1 MPPSATTAAAVVV
14 EAPSEK
20 EEEEEEEEVVV
31 AKKPTTSLPIP
42 VNPLHPPP
50 TPPPPT
56 NHPPHPQLITLPA
69 PPHPL
74 PPSTATTLLTA
85 LRTSGFL
92 YLSNHPIPPTLLAR
106 VFALSA
112 QFFALPQRRKDA
124 LAWTTARANRGYV
137 CLGREKVSQAL
148 TSAEVAREREGA
160 GEDLKESFE
169 VGREGGVGGANRW
182 PEEEEGQGQEG
193 GFDARGFRET
203 MQEFFERGKELHRVV
218 MRGVAM
224 ALGLEAGFFD
234 GFVGAGDNTLRLL
247 HYPPVPKRVFQE
259 GRVRAGA
266 HSDYGSVTL
275 LFQDTRGGLQVE
287 DPGGEEGWV
296 DVGPRE
302 GCVVVNAGDLLA
314 RWSNG
319 LVRSTKH
326 RVVEPPL
333 VGGRGGRGGAAGGDV
348 VPARYSVAYFCN
360 PDFDRWIEALPGTYG
375 GERGGKRWEGINS
388 GEYLEQRLSAT
399 Y

>member
-1 MPPSATTAAAVVV
+1 M
-14 EAPSEK
+14 
-20 EEEEEEEEVVV
+20 
-31 AKKPTTSLPIP
+31 
-42 VNPLHPPP
+42 
-50 TPPPPT
+50 
-56 NHPPHPQLITLPA
+56 
-69 PPHPL
+69 
-74 PPSTATTLLTA
+74 
-85 LRTSGFL
+85 
-92 YLSNHPIPPTLLAR
+92 
-106 VFALSA
+106 
-112 QFFALPQRRKDA
+112 
-124 LAWTTARANRGYV
+124 
-137 CLGREKVSQAL
+137 SQAL
-148 TSAEVAREREGA
+148 TGAEVAREREGA

-169 VGREGGVGGANRW
+169 VGREEGGVGGANRW
-182 PEEEEGQGQEG
+182 PAEEEEEEAGHEA

-247 HYPPVPKRVFQE
+247 HYPPVPKRLFQE

-287 DPGGEEGWV
+287 DPSGEEGWV

-333 VGGRGGRGGAAGGDV
+333 VGGHGGRGGAADGDV

-375 GERGGKRWEGINS
+375 GERGEKRWEGINS